1 MAFGVSVDKDG
12 SIYIAA
18 PAWEEMDYENADVIL
33 QKLNANGNE
42 LWIRQIE
49 SVSQYGYILN
59 ENGAG
64 VALDRDGNAFTVASI
79 RGDRSVQKNNPRGN
93 ELWKRQ
99 FGLDLDEVVNPRV
112 AVDQDGSVYVTG
124 VTDGILPG
132 QSSAWTPEEIR
143 DMYAYPHAFILKFD
157 ENGKKVWTRLISS
170 RDFVFSPPWIVNPVV
185 GPEGNVYI
193 ATTLISDAGRSFFVR
208 KYDPLGN
215 ELWSRKTGT
224 DLDTTSSIAVDRVG
238 NIFIVGWKAPDNAV
252 GEPAIAEALIIQ
264 YAPDG
269 EEKWRNLLGPS
280 VRSEYSPPYL
290 DEPPIV
296 AVDLAGNVYVASI
309 TFGGDLS
316 PDGTEEMPTIFIGK
330 YGRTGTP

>member
-143 DMYAYPHAFILKFD
+143 DMYAF
-157 ENGKKVWTRLISS
+157 T
-170 RDFVFSPPWIVNPVV
+170 
-185 GPEGNVYI
+185 
-193 ATTLISDAGRSFFVR
+193 
-208 KYDPLGN
+208 
-215 ELWSRKTGT
+215 
-224 DLDTTSSIAVDRVG
+224 
-238 NIFIVGWKAPDNAV
+238 
-252 GEPAIAEALIIQ
+252 
-264 YAPDG
+264 
-269 EEKWRNLLGPS
+269 
-280 VRSEYSPPYL
+280 
-290 DEPPIV
+290 
-296 AVDLAGNVYVASI
+296 
-309 TFGGDLS
+309 
-316 PDGTEEMPTIFIGK
+316 
-330 YGRTGTP
+330 

>member
-1 MAFGVSVDKDG
+1 M
-12 SIYIAA
+12 
-18 PAWEEMDYENADVIL
+18 
-33 QKLNANGNE
+33 
-42 LWIRQIE
+42 
-49 SVSQYGYILN
+49 
-59 ENGAG
+59 
-64 VALDRDGNAFTVASI
+64 
-79 RGDRSVQKNNPRGN
+79 
-93 ELWKRQ
+93 
-99 FGLDLDEVVNPRV
+99 
-112 AVDQDGSVYVTG
+112 
-124 VTDGILPG
+124 
-132 QSSAWTPEEIR
+132 
-143 DMYAYPHAFILKFD
+143 
-157 ENGKKVWTRLISS
+157 
-170 RDFVFSPPWIVNPVV
+170 
-185 GPEGNVYI
+185 
-193 ATTLISDAGRSFFVR
+193 R